1 MASGRF
7 SKNSFATHQMATP
20 TSPSRFTA
28 TRWTLVLRAGGN
40 SSQARA
46 ALSELCEIYYEP
58 VVAFIRY
65 WKSGTTKDD
74 AREQAHAFFETILS
88 KQSMGQPDRQRG
100 RFRNYLAGAIKHFLL
115 EQRRAQ
121 ATEKRGGD
129 APHEELTETLPSTD
143 TPDDAHFDRA
153 WALALLARALH
164 ALEEESEQAGKR
176 QTFLVLKPWLD
187 GNASSP
193 QSAAA
198 RTLGLPETAVKVAI
212 HRLRQRFRELI
223 RTEVAATLH
232 DPTELEAELRH
243 LVEALAA

>member
-1 MASGRF
+1 MEGLQQLGRDGI
-7 SKNSFATHQMATP
+7 SMTSP
-20 TSPSRFTA
+20 TSPSRFAA
-28 TRWTLVLRAGGN
+28 TRWTLVLRAGGD

-65 WKSGTTKDD
+65 WKNGTSSED
-74 AREQAHAFFETILS
+74 AREQAHAFFESLLS
-88 KQSMGQPDRQRG
+88 KQSMGQPDPRRG

-115 EQRRAQ
+115 EKRRAQ

-129 APHEELTETLPSTD
+129 APHEELDDSLPSHES
-143 TPDDAHFDRA
+143 PDDTHFDRA
-153 WALALLARALH
+153 WALAVLARALQ
-164 ALEEESEQAGKR
+164 ALEEELTKAGKGE
-176 QTFLVLKPWLD
+176 TFQVLKPWLD

-193 QSAAA
+193 QSEAAKA
-198 RTLGLPETAVKVAI
+198 LGLSETAVKVAI

-243 LVEALAA
+243 LVEALAK

>member
-1 MASGRF
+1 MAPS
-7 SKNSFATHQMATP
+7 

-28 TRWTLVLRAGGN
+28 TRWTLVLRAGGD

-58 VVAFIRY
+58 VVGFIRY
-65 WKSGTTKDD
+65 WKNGTSSED
-74 AREQAHAFFETILS
+74 AREQAHAFFESLLS
-88 KQSMGQPDRQRG
+88 KRSMGQPDPRRG

-129 APHEELTETLPSTD
+129 APHEELDDTLPSTD

-153 WALALLARALH
+153 WALALLARALRS
-164 ALEEESEQAGKR
+164 LEEESEQAGKAT
-176 QTFLVLKPWLD
+176 TFQVLKPWLD
-187 GNASSP
+187 GNANSP
-193 QSAAA
+193 QSEAAK
-198 RTLGLPETAVKVAI
+198 TLGVSETAVKVAI

-232 DPTELEAELRH
+232 DPGELEAELRH
-243 LVEALAA
+243 LVEALAK